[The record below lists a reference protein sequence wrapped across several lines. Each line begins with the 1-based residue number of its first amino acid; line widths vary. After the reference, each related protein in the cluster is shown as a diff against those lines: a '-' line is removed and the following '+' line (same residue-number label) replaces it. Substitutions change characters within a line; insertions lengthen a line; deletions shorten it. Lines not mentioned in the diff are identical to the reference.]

1 MAIISK
7 IANSILDFRKK
18 LTPNQKQLETVLKVT
33 GKKQP
38 FYAQYQSFLS
48 TDGAEIGSNI
58 ANDVINDEENK
69 DFKINFTA

>member
-7 IANSILDFRKK
+7 ITNTILDFRKK
-18 LTPNQKQLETVLKVT
+18 LTPNQKQLDVVLKVS

-58 ANDVINDEENK
+58 TSDIINDEENK
-69 DFKINFTA
+69 DFKLNLTV